1 MNEKERVEAFVGE
14 EVFFVGCEG
23 CRFCTVNLSY
33 PNNLITTGCLLDY
46 RECLGDPESVNSRED
61 LDYSHFEPVGEN
73 WITFTSHD
81 MDSGDSISGWY
92 NHETGQKII
101 MDIYCDAIPEKPL
114 CFDCEPQV
122 WCGDCPDDDRCDP
135 RCSECDF
142 SLECM
147 EKEELQMDQ
156 FVGDFEPHVEEDIG
170 PYDTD
175 VPYENWGDSILE
187 IINEARKQ
195 NPISDLMRG
204 VPSEGLLTST
214 EVEHRYVEAVGIEAE
229 QLDDGSWLIPS
240 PKVEP
245 LPEDDIDH
253 PSHYAEAGIPSGIEC
268 WDHYELSMTE
278 EEFAGAMKN
287 NIYKYVFRA
296 GRKGTENAVKDL
308 EKAGAYLKRWIKYL
322 EGRRIV
328 WMEGKKAE

>member
-101 MDIYCDAIPEKPL
+101 MDIYCDDEPDEDYEDY
-114 CFDCEPQV
+114 DCDGQIECV
-122 WCGDCPDDDRCDP
+122 ECPRLMTC
-135 RCSECDF
+135 
-142 SLECM
+142 
-147 EKEELQMDQ
+147 KEEVFSGSAAASLDDGIVPLQQDQ
-156 FVGDFEPHVEEDIG
+156 FVGDFEPYAKE
-170 PYDTD
+170 T
-175 VPYENWGDSILE
+175 PYEYWGDSILE

-214 EVEHRYVEAVGIEAE
+214 EEAVGIEAE